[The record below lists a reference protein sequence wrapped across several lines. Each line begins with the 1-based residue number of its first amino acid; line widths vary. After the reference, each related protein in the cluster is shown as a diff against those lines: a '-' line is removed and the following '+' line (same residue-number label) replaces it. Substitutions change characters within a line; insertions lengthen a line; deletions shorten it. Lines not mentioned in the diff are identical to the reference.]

1 MKSFSSENPKSLAW
15 RTAPREDALLGS
27 SERRPPW
34 RNAPREDA
42 LRGSSERRLPWRTAL
57 ITGASSGIG
66 EALARELARQGVFV
80 ILAARRV
87 QLCKKIAREISDA
100 GGRAVAVRM
109 DVARAEKTV
118 KQIQM
123 LDRQHGGIDLVV
135 ANAGVGVRTDAHR
148 VQRTPRTSV
157 SSGVRTDAH
166 RVQRTPRTS
175 VSSGMRRVA
184 LSAQRAPRTSKS
196 LGERGGDHLPSYG
209 WQAVRAV
216 AQINYTGALATI
228 TALLPVMVQRGRGQV
243 VAISSLAGFTA
254 LPDAAGYSS
263 PKAGLSRFMECLA
276 LDLQNTGVVVS
287 TVHVGFVR
295 TAMVAQSTFPLPFLI
310 STESAARYM
319 VQKMARKKREINF
332 PLPMVIFVRL
342 MAALPFFVKKFL
354 ARKFSPAR

>member
-1 MKSFSSENPKSLAW
+1 MKSFSSQNPKSLAW
-15 RTAPREDALLGS
+15 RTAPREDALRGS
-27 SERRPPW
+27 SERRP
-34 RNAPREDA
+34 
-42 LRGSSERRLPWRTAL
+42 PWRTAL

-135 ANAGVGVRTDAHR
+135 ANAGV
-148 VQRTPRTSV
+148 
-157 SSGVRTDAH
+157 GVRTDAH

-287 TVHVGFVR
+287 TVHVGFVK